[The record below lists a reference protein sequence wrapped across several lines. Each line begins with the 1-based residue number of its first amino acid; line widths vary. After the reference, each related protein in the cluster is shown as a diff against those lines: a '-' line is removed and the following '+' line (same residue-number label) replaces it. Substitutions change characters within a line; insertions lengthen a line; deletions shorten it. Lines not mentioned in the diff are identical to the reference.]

1 MPKAILSVHDKT
13 NLIPFARGLRE
24 LGWTLIASGG
34 TARALREKQ
43 IPVTEVAEY
52 TQSPEILGGRV
63 KTLHPAIHGGL
74 LARSTDADFTELQQ
88 LHWDYIDLVAV
99 NLYPF
104 EETIAKPNV
113 TLDDAIENI
122 DIGGVTLIRAAAKNF
137 QRVTL
142 LCDPNDYDAVLNE
155 LREGGVKETTR
166 AQLAIKGFALTSHYD
181 TTIHA
186 YLAALQS
193 SVIRLQAPVSSLHI
207 TAYPVQTLRYG
218 ENPHQRAT
226 LYSFT
231 PDGGALGGRVLQ
243 GKELS
248 YNNLLDLD
256 AAWRGVVSYSEPSI
270 VIVKHLSPCGMA
282 SAWNLTPHPAPTRKG
297 ELAEA
302 FEHARASD
310 PISAFGGVMAAN
322 RAFDAETANAL
333 GELFVEC
340 IAAPAFTD
348 EAREIL
354 AKRKNLR
361 LIAMPDLEITP
372 RYELRTITRGLL
384 KQDVDFGDPPET
396 EWKVISKRAPS
407 DDELRALKFAWKA
420 CQHVK
425 SNAIVFARNFENGVA
440 TVGIGG
446 GQPNRVDCVK
456 IAAARAGEKSR
467 GAVMASDAFFP
478 FPDSVEVAARAGITA
493 IVHPG
498 GSVRDA
504 ESIAVADAH
513 NIAMIVTGVR
523 HFRH

>member
-13 NLIPFARGLRE
+13 QLVPFARGLVE

-34 TARALREKQ
+34 TARAIREAG
-43 IPVTEVAEY
+43 IGVTEVADY
-52 TQSPEILGGRV
+52 TKSPEILGGRV

-74 LARSTDADFTELQQ
+74 LARDTAGDLAELHA
-88 LHWDYIDLVAV
+88 LDWDYIDLAAV

-104 EETIAKPNV
+104 EETIRKPGV

-142 LCDPNDYDAVLNE
+142 VCDPADYDAVLAE
-155 LREGGVKETTR
+155 VRGGGVEEETLR
-166 AQLAIKGFALTSHYD
+166 MLAVKGFALTSQYD
-181 TTIHA
+181 TAIHA
-186 YLAALQS
+186 FLSNQYPVNGIQYPVNGIQS
-193 SVIRLQAPVSSLHI
+193 EDKLLI
-207 TAYPVQTLRYG
+207 TAYPIQTLRYG
-218 ENPHQRAT
+218 ENPHQSAT
-226 LYSFT
+226 VYSFA
-231 PDGGALGGRVLQ
+231 PGEGVFGGKALQ

-248 YNNLLDLD
+248 YNNILDLD
-256 AAWRGVVSYSEPSI
+256 AAWRAVVSFDEPSI
-270 VIVKHLSPCGMA
+270 VIVKHLSPCGIA
-282 SAWNLTPHPAPTRKG
+282 SAGNLCR
-297 ELAEA
+297 A
-302 FEHARASD
+302 FELARASD
-310 PISAFGGVMAAN
+310 PLSAFGGVIASN

-340 IAAPAFTD
+340 IAAPAFPED
-348 EAREIL
+348 AREIL

-361 LIAMPDLEITP
+361 LVEMPDLEITP
-372 RYELRTITRGLL
+372 PYELRTITRGLVR
-384 KQDVDFGDPPET
+384 QDADGGDPKET
-396 EWKVISKRAPS
+396 EWKVISKRAPTG
-407 DDELRALKFAWKA
+407 DELRALGFAWKA

-425 SNAIVFARNFENGVA
+425 SNAIVFARVEGDALA

-446 GQPNRVDCVK
+446 GQPNRVDCVR
-456 IAAARAGEKSR
+456 IASERAGDKAR

-478 FPDSVEVAARAGITA
+478 FPDSIETAVRAGITA

-504 ESIAVADAH
+504 DSLAVADA
-513 NIAMIVTGVR
+513 NGLAMVVTGVR